1 MSCDERFIAE
11 SDSTCDEQESW
22 GCDCSGCEC
31 DGCASE
37 VVLYEGATSGYGADL
52 DVIVDQGVWDAGY
65 TLALSFTMP
74 DDLSAIGDWD
84 GLLGNDDG
92 GHPYPYF
99 NQDGLWFEIQ
109 NGPHPNEGGL
119 SLDRFTRGESY
130 TVIIEH
136 WMYDGTHCFRMYIDG
151 TDASF
156 DGTDASEWCYD
167 YTYSS
172 TPLYAGCGYGKD
184 SETFSGSVTRIT
196 LDTHSCDDND
206 HGEDG
211 DTPAYVAVHNKGC
224 SDYIHMDN
232 GDYGGVDL
240 EGGSTSLEE
249 CAAAVQAYSGQ
260 DGCMGNYFFFE
271 DAGYCNCPTDDCS
284 LDEENHHAGSDG
296 QLYMFTGNVTGND
309 EACPATCFGE
319 MTCDAWIEVGDAGS
333 CEDIETWEMGDG
345 SYCDCSGCN
354 CANTP
359 SPTSFPSYSPTTKP
373 TPVAN
378 DVRHCWEESC
388 GKGCTETVCETAAP
402 TVFPTY
408 SPTHN

>member
-1 MSCDERFIAE
+1 MGYVAITALAFFATQRAAGFGYFVETADCASECPDGYTYCESSTGEGLISNFCDRDDDCYGDSGLCEGMENGEPCIVLTSCYTLSGTCPSTCYGMSCDERFIAE

-172 TPLYAGCGYGKD
+172 TPLYAGCGYDKE
-184 SETFSGSVTRIT
+184 SETFAGSVTRIT
-196 LDTHSCDDND
+196 LDTHSCDDNS
-206 HGEDG
+206 
-211 DTPAYVAVHNKGC
+211 TVAAK
-224 SDYIHMDN
+224 
-232 GDYGGVDL
+232 
-240 EGGSTSLEE
+240 
-249 CAAAVQAYSGQ
+249 
-260 DGCMGNYFFFE
+260 
-271 DAGYCNCPTDDCS
+271 
-284 LDEENHHAGSDG
+284 
-296 QLYMFTGNVTGND
+296 
-309 EACPATCFGE
+309 
-319 MTCDAWIEVGDAGS
+319 
-333 CEDIETWEMGDG
+333 
-345 SYCDCSGCN
+345 
-354 CANTP
+354 
-359 SPTSFPSYSPTTKP
+359 
-373 TPVAN
+373 
-378 DVRHCWEESC
+378 R
-388 GKGCTETVCETAAP
+388 
-402 TVFPTY
+402 
-408 SPTHN
+408 